1 MMDNSPPPPTAAQEE
16 ATKANTEIARESLAL
31 SRTAY
36 SDNKAMVDK
45 FAPIYQQL
53 LESSLRTQGQGEE
66 QSKLAFDDYKNIF
79 RPIEQDFA
87 KRASEWGSDGRVEQ
101 RSQAAGATVQQEAD
115 AAQDSNSRR
124 MASMGL
130 SPDSGRS
137 MQSGV
142 DIANATA
149 LGKAGAINKSRTDS
163 DLMGLQLSQ
172 TAANFGRNMPQT
184 AIASGAAALQ
194 AGDASQNNMGGQI
207 AQTGAALAPV
217 QSLMGTSAGVN
228 NSTIAQGNQERSM
241 QMQSNASNA
250 AGMGGLLGM
259 GLKLANVGG
268 FSDENMKENI
278 RPVDGE
284 KALAGLERI
293 PVKTAD
299 YKEDSP
305 VQGQVT
311 GGMAQDWNKEF
322 GEEVAPG
329 GKMLNI
335 ASAEDVS
342 VIGLLH
348 AGLQTLS
355 KKVKK
360 LERGSPS
367 DRDDENQYT
376 GLQPLR
382 I

>member
-31 SRTAY
+31 SKTAY
-36 SDNKAMVDK
+36 SDNKAMVDR

-53 LESSLRTQGQGEE
+53 LESSQRIQGQGEE
-66 QSKLAFDDYKNIF
+66 QSKLAFEDYKNIF

-87 KRASEWGSDGRVEQ
+87 KRASEWGSDGHVEQ

-149 LGKAGAINKSRTDS
+149 LGKSGAINKSRTDS

-194 AGDASQNNMGGQI
+194 AGGASQGNLQGQLG
-207 AQTGAALAPV
+207 QTGAALAPV

-228 NSTIAQGNQERSM
+228 NSTIAQGNAERSL
-241 QMQSNASNA
+241 QMQGNA
-250 AGMGGLLGM
+250 ANQSGLLGVLGM
-259 GLKLANVGG
+259 GARIAV
-268 FSDENMKENI
+268 SDENMKENI

-299 YKEDSP
+299 YKEGSP

-322 GEEVAPG
+322 GEEVAPE

-360 LERGSPS
+360 LERGSTDSRS
-367 DRDDENQYT
+367 DDQNQYD